1 MDVVLGHSLG
11 EYSALCSIDCIS
23 QSSAAKILRIR
34 GDAMQNA
41 VKNCDTSMVAVIGL
55 ELKKIEDEISKIKN
69 NDNICEIANDNCPG
83 QVILSGTKSLVESI
97 SKKLKLLG
105 ARSVI
110 DLKVSAPFHCSLM
123 KNASL
128 IMREAL
134 KDVQL
139 KEPQTKFINN
149 VNADFVSN
157 PTEIKKLLVDQVESR
172 VRWRE
177 SILKASKLNLD
188 LIIEIGPGKV
198 LTGLN
203 KRMNIDAQ
211 YFNISTL
218 DDINSFLEKYG
229 EIL

>member
-1 MDVVLGHSLG
+1 
-11 EYSALCSIDCIS
+11 
-23 QSSAAKILRIR
+23 
-34 GDAMQNA
+34 
-41 VKNCDTSMVAVIGL
+41 
-55 ELKKIEDEISKIKN
+55 
-69 NDNICEIANDNCPG
+69 
-83 QVILSGTKSLVESI
+83 
-97 SKKLKLLG
+97 
-105 ARSVI
+105 
-110 DLKVSAPFHCSLM
+110 M